1 MQGGGRR
8 QGSSLGKSD
17 NAADAASG
25 LNPEGRDKSGAL
37 RRCGSLRGAHIA
49 ASPRLA
55 SHPDLSPAPPSHD
68 WQQTLACWAG
78 RFTPHVNLA
87 PAALRLEISGSL
99 RLFGGL
105 PALLRLV
112 REDLVVM
119 QLPAQ
124 LAVAATPLAAL
135 WLARAGGEV
144 VACDLPAMRA
154 ALASVP
160 VSALELAPPLA
171 RRIEGFG
178 LRRLGDVLA
187 LPRASLGARLGKPF
201 VIDLAR
207 ALGEVADPQTC
218 FVFPERFEQRLEL
231 PAPVEAAPVL
241 LFAARRLIAAL
252 AGWLA
257 ARNAAV
263 REIECLIDH
272 GHGVVTTVPL
282 AFSAPVHAA
291 ARIGRVLKERL
302 DALALSAPA
311 LALHL
316 RAREAEARE
325 DRSLRLFDGAGQRHE
340 ALAELMD
347 RLAARLGPQAVQ
359 GLACHADHRPEY
371 ASRAKRA
378 DPGKPAG
385 ESVAVAI
392 TGGPALAG
400 HGGGGGGLKSALRSA
415 LRTALPPRPL
425 WLVDPPEAL
434 REVHGRPQRAGPLS
448 LLAGP
453 ERIESGW
460 WDGGDAR
467 RDYFIAIDGAGRRL
481 WIFRDPRL
489 PGGWFLHGW
498 FA

>member
-1 MQGGGRR
+1 MLWLALHCPTRP
-8 QGSSLGKSD
+8 
-17 NAADAASG
+17 AADDEAAS
-25 LNPEGRDKSGAL
+25 LPDA
-37 RRCGSLRGAHIA
+37 SLVPGTAF
-49 ASPRLA
+49 PT
-55 SHPDLSPAPPSHD
+55 PA
-68 WQQTLACWAG
+68 LACWAG

-87 PAALRLEISGSL
+87 PDALRLEIAGSL

-105 PALLRLV
+105 PRLLHRV
-112 REDLVVM
+112 REDLAAM
-119 QLPAQ
+119 DLPAQ

-135 WLARAGGEV
+135 WLARAGSDAV
-144 VACDLPAMRA
+144 CPDLPATRA
-154 ALASVP
+154 ALAAVP
-160 VSALELAPPLA
+160 IAALELAPPLA

-207 ALGEVADPQTC
+207 ALGEVADPQIG
-218 FVFPERFEQRLEL
+218 FVFPEHFEQSLEL

-263 REIECLIDH
+263 RTIDCLIDH
-272 GHGVVTTVPL
+272 GHGRTTGVPL

-291 ARIGRVLKERL
+291 ARIERVLKERL
-302 DALALSAPA
+302 DALSLSAPA
-311 LALHL
+311 LALRL
-316 RAREAEARE
+316 CARETEVRE
-325 DRSLRLFDGAGQRHE
+325 DRSHALFDGAGQRHE

-359 GLACHADHRPEY
+359 GLACHADHRPEL
-371 ASRAKRA
+371 ASRAG
-378 DPGKPAG
+378 PEKPALKASLP
-385 ESVAVAI
+385 SV
-392 TGGPALAG
+392 P
-400 HGGGGGGLKSALRSA
+400 S
-415 LRTALPPRPL
+415 RPL
-425 WLVDPPEAL
+425 WLVEPPEAL
-434 REVHGRPQRAGPLS
+434 RELHGRPQRAGPLV

-467 RDYFIAIDGAGRRL
+467 RDYFVAVDSGQRWL
-481 WIFRDPRL
+481 WIFRDPRP

>member
-1 MQGGGRR
+1 MLWLALYCPTRPT
-8 QGSSLGKSD
+8 SD
-17 NAADAASG
+17 G
-25 LNPEGRDKSGAL
+25 ET
-37 RRCGSLRGAHIA
+37 
-49 ASPRLA
+49 ASPPEA
-55 SHPDLSPAPPSHD
+55 PAVRTTAFPI
-68 WQQTLACWAG
+68 LACWAG

-87 PAALRLEISGSL
+87 PAALRLEVAASL

-112 REDLVVM
+112 REDLVAMDVA
-119 QLPAQ
+119 AQ

-135 WLARAGGEV
+135 WLARAGSSE
-144 VACDLPAMRA
+144 AAICPDLPATRA
-154 ALASVP
+154 ALAAVP
-160 VSALELAPPLA
+160 LSALELAPPLA

-178 LRRLGDVLA
+178 LRRLGDLLA

-207 ALGEVADPQTC
+207 ALGEIADPQAY
-218 FVFPERFEQRLEL
+218 FVFPEHFEQGLEL

-241 LFAARRLIAAL
+241 LFAARRLVAAL

-272 GHGVVTTVPL
+272 GHGLSTSVPI
-282 AFSAPVHAA
+282 AFSAPVHSAS
-291 ARIGRVLKERL
+291 RIERVFKERL
-302 DALALSAPA
+302 DTLVLSAPA
-311 LALHL
+311 LALRL
-316 RAREAEARE
+316 RVPGSETRE
-325 DRSLRLFDGAGQRHE
+325 DRSHALFDGAGQRHE

-347 RLAARLGPQAVQ
+347 RLVARLGPQAVQ
-359 GLACHADHRPEY
+359 GLACHADHRPEL
-371 ASRAKRA
+371 ASRAS
-378 DPGKPAG
+378 PGKPAPKP
-385 ESVAVAI
+385 
-392 TGGPALAG
+392 PATAG
-400 HGGGGGGLKSALRSA
+400 
-415 LRTALPPRPL
+415 PPRPL

-434 REVHGRPQRAGPLS
+434 RETHGRPQRAGPLT

-460 WDGGDAR
+460 WDGLDAR
-467 RDYFIAIDGAGRRL
+467 RDYFVAVDGEGRWL
-481 WIFRDPRL
+481 WVFRDPRV